1 MRAHAIFYR
10 ILFFLR
16 LSTTKQID
24 KQAYSKSSEKVSYQ
38 MKHRFLIH
46 SLSHTILVVDITQFG
61 LQIEIN
67 ARTRNMKMIPALR
80 FPVWK
85 EAEQYFRAKGR

>member
-1 MRAHAIFYR
+1 
-10 ILFFLR
+10 
-16 LSTTKQID
+16 
-24 KQAYSKSSEKVSYQ
+24 

-61 LQIEIN
+61 IQIEIN
-67 ARTRNMKMIPALR
+67 ARTGNMKMIPALR

-85 EAEQYFRAKGR
+85 EAEQYFRKKALILKLSRKHIETCARPA

>member
-1 MRAHAIFYR
+1 
-10 ILFFLR
+10 
-16 LSTTKQID
+16 
-24 KQAYSKSSEKVSYQ
+24 

-61 LQIEIN
+61 IEIEIN
-67 ARTRNMKMIPALR
+67 TRTGNTKMVPALR

-85 EAEQYFRAKGR
+85 EAEQYFRANGADSETLEETRTHLSKASVAVMTII

>member
-1 MRAHAIFYR
+1 
-10 ILFFLR
+10 
-16 LSTTKQID
+16 
-24 KQAYSKSSEKVSYQ
+24 

-61 LQIEIN
+61 IQIEID
-67 ARTRNMKMIPALR
+67 ARTGNMKMIPAFR

-85 EAEQYFRAKGR
+85 EAEQYFRAKEADDETIERTQAQLSKNSTAVMTIV